1 VERIFQAILW
11 GFQKTKLITS
21 LSLEVLPH
29 ADYQKEGILWNWP
42 ESLAHFFPFEGSHM
56 ANYPVQD
63 VEGIGPVR
71 GEALRNAGI
80 NDTDKLLAATKTAKQ
95 RQELA
100 AKTGISDAH
109 ILKFANMVDLYRIQ
123 GIGSEYS
130 ELLES
135 SGVDTVVE
143 LSKRV
148 PENLHATLEKVNTE
162 KSKTRR
168 TPTQVEVT
176 QWVAQAKT
184 LPRVLEY

>member
-1 VERIFQAILW
+1 
-11 GFQKTKLITS
+11 
-21 LSLEVLPH
+21 
-29 ADYQKEGILWNWP
+29 
-42 ESLAHFFPFEGSHM
+42 M
-56 ANYPVQD
+56 
-63 VEGIGPVR
+63 
-71 GEALRNAGI
+71 
-80 NDTDKLLAATKTAKQ
+80 
-95 RQELA
+95 A

-168 TPTQVEVT
+168 TPTQLEVT

>member
-1 VERIFQAILW
+1 MRWVIILIVIV
-11 GFQKTKLITS
+11 FD
-21 LSLEVLPH
+21 P
-29 ADYQKEGILWNWP
+29 
-42 ESLAHFFPFEGSHM
+42 LA
-56 ANYPVQD
+56 
-63 VEGIGPVR
+63 
-71 GEALRNAGI
+71 L
-80 NDTDKLLAATKTAKQ
+80 TLLLAATKTPKQ
-95 RQELA
+95 RHELA
-100 AKTGISDAH
+100 AKTGISDTH